1 MNNMQNIIEIG
12 IIGLGA
18 MGYNFGLNLISKGYI
33 IHGYDKNFNKSKV
46 KNLKIY
52 PSISKLYDAINSSPK
67 VIMLSLPNNT
77 VDKTILK
84 LIKIMNKNDILVD
97 LGNSFYLDSV
107 ERSEVLKKFNLNF
120 LGIGVSG
127 GPTGA
132 RNGPSI
138 MVGGSKKAWFQ
149 LNHLLK
155 SVAAKENNQTSCVY
169 FGGPANGHFIKMVH
183 NGIEYAFMQT
193 LAEVSTILSKV
204 YCINYVKQKEIFK
217 SFLNTN
223 ISCYLLKVTSEIISA
238 KSKNKFFIDE
248 IDFTIGQNGT
258 GNWTVKSALDLSVS
272 VPTIYSA
279 LSTRNLSKDF
289 NIYSNNIEINNS
301 DKNVKI
307 NQSILIDLIMFV
319 FSSALFQGISMINA
333 YNENFSDKIKF
344 RDVFKAWANG
354 SILQGKFL
362 NIFFKKL
369 KNKKTIDKSYLK
381 EFISSQLKSD
391 LLKTRSLINISNNLS
406 IPLPVITSSFNY
418 YDTLFTSHK
427 IGEIIQL
434 QRSYFGQHKLKDKK
448 NNIFIPKW
456 VKK

>member
-1 MNNMQNIIEIG
+1 M
-12 IIGLGA
+12 
-18 MGYNFGLNLISKGYI
+18 
-33 IHGYDKNFNKSKV
+33 
-46 KNLKIY
+46 
-52 PSISKLYDAINSSPK
+52 
-67 VIMLSLPNNT
+67 
-77 VDKTILK
+77 
-84 LIKIMNKNDILVD
+84 
-97 LGNSFYLDSV
+97 
-107 ERSEVLKKFNLNF
+107 
-120 LGIGVSG
+120 
-127 GPTGA
+127 
-132 RNGPSI
+132 
-138 MVGGSKKAWFQ
+138 
-149 LNHLLK
+149 
-155 SVAAKENNQTSCVY
+155 
-169 FGGPANGHFIKMVH
+169 
-183 NGIEYAFMQT
+183 
-193 LAEVSTILSKV
+193 
-204 YCINYVKQKEIFK
+204 
-217 SFLNTN
+217 
-223 ISCYLLKVTSEIISA
+223 
-238 KSKNKFFIDE
+238 
-248 IDFTIGQNGT
+248 
-258 GNWTVKSALDLSVS
+258 S

-369 KNKKTIDKSYLK
+369 NNKKTIDKSYLK
-381 EFISSQLKSD
+381 EFINSQLKSD